1 MRHVNVTRNV
11 LMTVVVTMLMMLV
24 VMMMTMVMV
33 IIVISPTVHFEDE
46 TQVSDRTRWAHE
58 RQMSDLTF

>member
-1 MRHVNVTRNV
+1 MRHVNVTRNI

-24 VMMMTMVMV
+24 VMMIMVMV